1 MKKIGNQLQTIWD
14 AKNAGRPL
22 FAILIDPG
30 KLPISA
36 IQELVKL
43 AEDCIVDFIFVGG
56 SSCSLPVFN
65 EMISFLKEAQNRPV
79 IIFPGSEMQVS
90 ENADALLLLSLISG
104 RNPDLLIGKHVEA
117 AKHIIESGLDVIPT
131 GYILIESGKPTTV
144 EQVSETK
151 SLPRNNPD
159 LVLSTA
165 LAGQLLGMQ
174 LIYLE
179 AGSGAENHVPIE
191 TIQLV
196 SSTLNIPIIVG
207 GGITDADKLQLV
219 IDAGADLVVVG
230 NALEK
235 DPQLLKHFSQ
245 VLEQYQSVTTN

>member
-14 AKNAGRPL
+14 AKNACRPL

-30 KLPISA
+30 KLPITA
-36 IQELVKL
+36 IRDLIIL
-43 AEDCIVDFIFVGG
+43 ADDCIVDFIFVGG

-65 EMISFLKEAQNRPV
+65 ETISFLKEAQNRPV
-79 IIFPGSEMQVS
+79 IIFPGSELQVS

-104 RNPDLLIGKHVEA
+104 RNPELLIGKHVEA
-117 AKHIIESGLDVIPT
+117 AKHIIDSGLEVIPT
-131 GYILIESGKPTTV
+131 GYILIQSGKTTTV
-144 EQVSETK
+144 ERVSETK
-151 SLPRNNPD
+151 SLPRDNPE
-159 LVLSTA
+159 LTLSTA

-179 AGSGAENHVPIE
+179 AGSGAENHVPQE
-191 TIQLV
+191 TIRLV
-196 SSTLNIPIIVG
+196 SSKLNIPIIVG
-207 GGITDADKLQLV
+207 GGITDADKLQHV

-235 DPQLLKHFSQ
+235 DPHLLKHFSQ
-245 VLEQYQSVTTN
+245 VLQQYQSITTS

>member
-1 MKKIGNQLQTIWD
+1 MKKMGNQLQMIWD
-14 AKNAGRPL
+14 AKIAGRPL

-30 KLPISA
+30 KLPFDD
-36 IQELVKL
+36 IQELIIL
-43 AEDCIVDFIFVGG
+43 ANDCLVDFIFVGG
-56 SSCSLPVFN
+56 SSCSFPVFN
-65 EMISFLKEAQNRPV
+65 ETISFLEKAQNRPV

-90 ENADALLLLSLISG
+90 KNADALLLLSLISG

-117 AKHIIESGLDVIPT
+117 AKHLIESGLEVIPT
-131 GYILIESGKPTTV
+131 GYILIESGKTTTV

-151 SLPRNNPD
+151 SLPRSQPE

-179 AGSGAENHVPIE
+179 AGSGADKHVPLE
-191 TIQLV
+191 TIRLV
-196 SSTLNIPIIVG
+196 SSKLNIPIIVG
-207 GGITDADKLQLV
+207 GGITDADKLRHV

-235 DPQLLKHFSQ
+235 DPKLLKHFSQ
-245 VLEQYQSVTTN
+245 VLQQYQSITTN

>member
-1 MKKIGNQLQTIWD
+1 MKKIGRTIQAIWE
-14 AKNAGRPL
+14 AKNSGRPL

-30 KLPISA
+30 KLPLEA
-36 IQELVKL
+36 IQDLINI
-43 AEDCIVDFIFVGG
+43 ANDCVVDFIFVGG
-56 SSCSLPVFN
+56 SSCPVKVFN
-65 EMISFLKEAQNRPV
+65 ETITFLKNTQNRPV

-90 ENADALLLLSLISG
+90 ESADALLLLSLISG
-104 RNPDLLIGKHVEA
+104 RNPELLIGKHVEA
-117 AKHIIESGLDVIPT
+117 AKHLTEIGLEVIPT

-151 SLPRNNPD
+151 SLSRENSD
-159 LVLSTA
+159 LALSTA

-191 TIQLV
+191 TIRLV
-196 SSTLNIPIIVG
+196 SSRLNIPIIVG
-207 GGITDADKLQLV
+207 GGITDADKLQHV
-219 IDAGADLVVVG
+219 INAGADLVVVG

-235 DPQLLKHFSQ
+235 DPQLLIQFSQ
-245 VLEQYQSVTTN
+245 VLQQYQSITTN

>member
-1 MKKIGNQLQTIWD
+1 MKKIGNQFQTIWD
-14 AKNAGRPL
+14 AKKAGRPL

-30 KLPISA
+30 KLPFEA
-36 IQELVKL
+36 IQDLINISN
-43 AEDCIVDFIFVGG
+43 DCVVDFIFVGG
-56 SSCSLPVFN
+56 SSCIVEVFN
-65 EMISFLKEAQNRPV
+65 ETITFLKNAQSRPV
-79 IIFPGSEMQVS
+79 VIFPGSEMQVS

-117 AKHIIESGLDVIPT
+117 AKHIIESGLEVIPT
-131 GYILIESGKPTTV
+131 GYILIESGKTTTV
-144 EQVSETK
+144 ERVSETK
-151 SLPRNNPD
+151 SLSRNNPE
-159 LVLSTA
+159 LTLSTA

-179 AGSGAENHVPIE
+179 AGSGAENHVPLE
-191 TIQLV
+191 TIELL
-196 SSTLNIPIIVG
+196 SSKLNIPVIVG
-207 GGITDADKLQLV
+207 GGINDADKLQHV

-245 VLEQYQSVTTN
+245 VLQQYQFVTTN

>member
-1 MKKIGNQLQTIWD
+1 MKKKGNQLQTIWD
-14 AKNAGRPL
+14 AKIAGRPL

-30 KLPISA
+30 KLPLSA
-36 IQELVKL
+36 IRELINL
-43 AEDCIVDFIFVGG
+43 AQDCIVDFIFVGG
-56 SSCSLPVFN
+56 SSCSFPVFN
-65 EMISFLKEAQNRPV
+65 ETISFLKEVQNRPV

-117 AKHIIESGLDVIPT
+117 AKHLIESGLEVIPT

-151 SLPRNNPD
+151 SLSRTNPE
-159 LVLSTA
+159 LTLSTA

-179 AGSGAENHVPIE
+179 AGSGAEKHVPLE
-191 TIQLV
+191 TIRLV
-196 SSTLNIPIIVG
+196 SSKLKIPIIVG
-207 GGITDADKLQLV
+207 GGITDEDKLQHV

-235 DPQLLKHFSQ
+235 DPQLLKQFSQ
-245 VLEQYQSVTTN
+245 VLQQYQSITTN

>member
-14 AKNAGRPL
+14 AKSAHRPL

-30 KLPISA
+30 KLSITA
-36 IQELVKL
+36 IRDLIIL

-65 EMISFLKEAQNRPV
+65 EMISFLKEEQNRPV
-79 IIFPGSEMQVS
+79 IIFPGSEFQVS

-117 AKHIIESGLDVIPT
+117 AKRLFESGLEVIPT

-151 SLPRNNPD
+151 SLPRTNPE
-159 LVLSTA
+159 LTLSTA

-179 AGSGAENHVPIE
+179 AGSGAENHVPVE
-191 TIQLV
+191 TIELL
-196 SSTLNIPIIVG
+196 SSKLNIPIIVG
-207 GGITDADKLQLV
+207 GGITDAEKLQHV

-235 DPQLLKHFSQ
+235 DPQLLKQFSQ
-245 VLEQYQSVTTN
+245 VIQQYQSITTN

>member
-14 AKNAGRPL
+14 AKNVGRPL

-30 KLPISA
+30 KLPITA
-36 IQELVKL
+36 IRDLIII
-43 AEDCIVDFIFVGG
+43 ADDCIVDFIFVGG

-65 EMISFLKEAQNRPV
+65 ETITFLKEVQNRPV
-79 IIFPGSEMQVS
+79 IIFPGSELQVS

-104 RNPDLLIGKHVEA
+104 RNPELLIGKHVEA
-117 AKHIIESGLDVIPT
+117 ANHLFESGLEVIST
-131 GYILIESGKPTTV
+131 GYILIESGKKTTV

-151 SLPRNNPD
+151 SLPRNKPE
-159 LVLSTA
+159 LALSTA

-179 AGSGAENHVPIE
+179 AGSGAENHVPLE
-191 TIQLV
+191 TIRLV
-196 SSTLNIPIIVG
+196 RSKLNIPIIVG
-207 GGITDADKLQLV
+207 GGITDVEKLQHI

-230 NALEK
+230 NALEN
-235 DPQLLKHFSQ
+235 DPQLLKQFSQ
-245 VLEQYQSVTTN
+245 VIQQYQSITTN

>member
-14 AKNAGRPL
+14 AKIAGRPL
-22 FAILIDPG
+22 FSILIDPG
-30 KLPISA
+30 KLPITA
-36 IQELVKL
+36 IRDLIIL

-56 SSCSLPVFN
+56 SSCNVKVFN
-65 EMISFLKEAQNRPV
+65 ETITFLKEAQNRPV
-79 IIFPGSEMQVS
+79 IIFPGSELQVS
-90 ENADALLLLSLISG
+90 ENAAALLLLSLISG
-104 RNPDLLIGKHVEA
+104 RNPELLIGKHVEA
-117 AKHIIESGLDVIPT
+117 ANHLF
-131 GYILIESGKPTTV
+131 ESGKPTTV

-179 AGSGAENHVPIE
+179 AGSGAENHVPLE
-191 TIQLV
+191 TIRLV
-196 SSTLNIPIIVG
+196 SSKLNIPVIVG
-207 GGITDADKLQLV
+207 GGITDAYKLQHV

-245 VLEQYQSVTTN
+245 VLEQYHSVTTN

>member
-1 MKKIGNQLQTIWD
+1 MKKMGNQLQTIWD

-36 IQELVKL
+36 IRELIKL
-43 AEDCIVDFIFVGG
+43 AENCIVDYIFVGG
-56 SSCSLPVFN
+56 SSCNVKVFN
-65 EMISFLKEAQNRPV
+65 ETISFLKEAQSRPV

-117 AKHIIESGLDVIPT
+117 AKRLTEIGLEIIST
-131 GYILIESGKPTTV
+131 GYILIESGKLTTV

-151 SLPRNNPD
+151 SLPRDNSD

-179 AGSGAENHVPIE
+179 AGSGAEKHVPLE
-191 TIQLV
+191 TIRLV
-196 SSTLNIPIIVG
+196 SSKLKIPIIVG
-207 GGITDADKLQLV
+207 GGITDADKLQHV
-219 IDAGADLVVVG
+219 IDAGADMVVVG

-235 DPQLLKHFSQ
+235 DPQLLKQFSQ
-245 VLEQYQSVTTN
+245 VLQQYQSITTN

>member
-1 MKKIGNQLQTIWD
+1 MKKMGNQLQTIWD
-14 AKNAGRPL
+14 AKNLGRPL

-36 IQELVKL
+36 IRDLIKL

-56 SSCSLPVFN
+56 SSCPLPVFN
-65 EMISFLKEAQNRPV
+65 EIISFIEEVQNRPV

-90 ENADALLLLSLISG
+90 ENADSLLLLSLISG

-117 AKHIIESGLDVIPT
+117 AKHLMESGLEIIPT
-131 GYILIESGKPTTV
+131 GYILIESGKTTTV

-151 SLPRNNPD
+151 SLSRDNPE
-159 LVLSTA
+159 LALSTA

-179 AGSGAENHVPIE
+179 AGSGAENHVPLE
-191 TIQLV
+191 TIRLV
-196 SSTLNIPIIVG
+196 SSKLNIPLIVG
-207 GGITDADKLQLV
+207 GGITDAEKLQHV
-219 IDAGADLVVVG
+219 IDAGANLVVIG

-235 DPQLLKHFSQ
+235 DPQLLKQFSDVFQ
-245 VLEQYQSVTTN
+245 HYHSISTI

>member
-1 MKKIGNQLQTIWD
+1 MKKTGNQLQTIWA
-14 AKNAGRPL
+14 AKIGGRPL

-30 KLPISA
+30 KLPLSA
-36 IQELVKL
+36 IRELIKL
-43 AEDCIVDFIFVGG
+43 AQDCIVDFIFVGG
-56 SSCSLPVFN
+56 SSCSFPVFN
-65 EMISFLKEAQNRPV
+65 ETISFLKEVQNRPV

-117 AKHIIESGLDVIPT
+117 ANRLIESGLEVIPT
-131 GYILIESGKPTTV
+131 GYILIESGKTTTV

-151 SLPRNNPD
+151 SLPRSQPE

-179 AGSGAENHVPIE
+179 AGSGAEKHVPLE
-191 TIQLV
+191 TIRLV
-196 SSTLNIPIIVG
+196 SSKLNIPIIVG
-207 GGITDADKLQLV
+207 GGITDTDKLQDV
-219 IDAGADLVVVG
+219 IDAGADIVVVG

-235 DPQLLKHFSQ
+235 DPQLLKQFSQ
-245 VLEQYQSVTTN
+245 VLQQYQSITTN

>member
-1 MKKIGNQLQTIWD
+1 MKKIGKTLQTIWD
-14 AKNAGRPL
+14 SKNVGRPM

-30 KLPISA
+30 KLPSSA
-36 IQELVKL
+36 IRELIML

-56 SSCSLPVFN
+56 SSCSIKVFN
-65 EMISFLKEAQNRPV
+65 ETIDFLKYEQNRPV

-90 ENADALLLLSLISG
+90 ENTDALLLLSLISG

-117 AKHIIESGLDVIPT
+117 AKHLTEIGLEVIPA

-151 SLPRNNPD
+151 ALSRENSD
-159 LVLSTA
+159 VALSTA

-179 AGSGAENHVPIE
+179 AGSGAQKHVPVE
-191 TIQLV
+191 TIRLV
-196 SSTLNIPIIVG
+196 SSKLDIPLIVG
-207 GGITDADKLQLV
+207 GGITDANKLQHV

-235 DPQLLKHFSQ
+235 DPHLLKQFSG
-245 VLEQYQSVTTN
+245 VLEHYRSISTN

>member
-1 MKKIGNQLQTIWD
+1 MKKIGNQLQTIWE
-14 AKNAGRPL
+14 AKNSGRPL

-30 KLPISA
+30 KLPFET
-36 IQELVKL
+36 IQELIIL
-43 AEDCIVDFIFVGG
+43 ANDCLVDFIFVGG
-56 SSCSLPVFN
+56 SSCNVKVFN
-65 EMISFLKEAQNRPV
+65 ETISFLKEVQSRPV

-117 AKHIIESGLDVIPT
+117 AKHLIKSGLEVIPT

-151 SLPRNNPD
+151 SLPRYNSE
-159 LVLSTA
+159 LTLSTA

-191 TIQLV
+191 TIELL
-196 SSTLNIPIIVG
+196 SSNLNIPIIVG
-207 GGITDADKLQLV
+207 GGITDADKLHHV

-230 NALEK
+230 NALER

-245 VLEQYQSVTTN
+245 VLQLYQSITTN

>member
-14 AKNAGRPL
+14 AKVAGRPL
-22 FAILIDPG
+22 FSILIDPG
-30 KLPISA
+30 KLPLIA
-36 IQELVKL
+36 IRELIQL

-65 EMISFLKEAQNRPV
+65 ETITFLKEAQNRPV
-79 IIFPGSEMQVS
+79 IIFPGSELQVS
-90 ENADALLLLSLISG
+90 ENADALLLLSMISG

-117 AKHIIESGLDVIPT
+117 ANHLFASGLEVIST
-131 GYILIESGKPTTV
+131 GYILIESGKTTTV

-151 SLPRNNPD
+151 SLPRNKPE
-159 LVLSTA
+159 LALSTA

-179 AGSGAENHVPIE
+179 AGSGAENHVPVE
-191 TIQLV
+191 TIRLV
-196 SSTLNIPIIVG
+196 RSKLNIPIIVG
-207 GGITDADKLQLV
+207 GGITDVEKLQHI

-230 NALEK
+230 NALEN
-235 DPQLLKHFSQ
+235 DPQLLKQFSQ
-245 VLEQYQSVTTN
+245 VIQQYQSITTN

>member
-1 MKKIGNQLQTIWD
+1 MKKIGKTLQTIWE
-14 AKNAGRPL
+14 AKNQGRPL

-30 KLPISA
+30 KLPFEA
-36 IQELVKL
+36 IQDLINIANE
-43 AEDCIVDFIFVGG
+43 CIVDFIFVGG
-56 SSCSLPVFN
+56 SSCHVKVFN
-65 EMISFLKEAQNRPV
+65 ETIDFLKHRQSWPV

-104 RNPDLLIGKHVEA
+104 RNPDLLIGKHVQA
-117 AKHIIESGLDVIPT
+117 AKNLIESGLEVIPT
-131 GYILIESGKPTTV
+131 GYILIESGFPTTV

-151 SLPRNNPD
+151 SLPRENSD
-159 LVLSTA
+159 LALSTA

-191 TIQLV
+191 TIRLV
-196 SSTLNIPIIVG
+196 SSKLNIPLIVG

-245 VLEQYQSVTTN
+245 VLQQYQSITTN